1 MAKLGRTGITAIT
14 VGLLATGV
22 GYWAGDKAN
31 SPETEPLASIGCGDS
46 PAITLDGAH
55 NPMARMIEYTQGE
68 GESAK
73 AVKGLVLLALDQG
86 GVRVD
91 STPKMTSGQAT
102 RPLDT
107 ALSQSATILPD
118 KRNEDQ
124 WYVGVPDT
132 IVPFMSGDAAKK
144 GQLTV
149 QVDLSGN
156 APDTLDAALRVEC
169 QGNVS

>member
-14 VGLLATGV
+14 VGVLAGGF

-31 SPETEPLASIGCGDS
+31 SPETEPLATIGCGDS
-46 PAITLDGAH
+46 PAITLDSAH
-55 NPMARMIEYTQGE
+55 NPMARVIEYTQGE

-73 AVKGLVLLALDQG
+73 TMKGLVRLALDQG

-91 STPKMTSGQAT
+91 STPKMTTGQAT
-102 RPLDT
+102 HPLD
-107 ALSQSATILPD
+107 APLSQSATILPD

-132 IVPFMSGDAAKK
+132 VVSFISGDAAKK

-156 APDTLDAALRVEC
+156 AQDTLDAAFRVEC
-169 QGNVS
+169 QGNVT